1 VKSNSK
7 LRTTTTVQ
15 AYSVTVDRS
24 EKDPDL
30 VETTPAPPSAATE
43 GLPQVG
49 ELVGNVYRL
58 KRLLGAGMFGKVYVA
73 QREDVP
79 EHQVALK
86 ILPRSHYAGRNV
98 ERELVMLATVGHPH
112 VVQLKDHGMTNE
124 YVWLTM
130 PVYEGETLEARLA
143 RKPLNLH
150 EAYEIFTAVARGLE
164 ALHAAGL
171 RHQDIKPENIFLAV
185 FGGRVHPVLLDLGS
199 AAEREAQFVAGTALY
214 ASPEQLAML
223 RGDVDVSLTEKM
235 DTYCLGATIL
245 VSLVGEAQYPGTEAN
260 SLEDLMKSLKVR
272 ATRPLLEG
280 SLPDV
285 EGEPRELIEDA
296 LRRWLAIDPAKR
308 PTMKALATQLDV
320 LLEPEREI
328 ERAKVRAQEK
338 QRASLQRFRAA
349 VVVLMLGAGAVA
361 LWFLTQREKL
371 RLMSE
376 VENAKAAGQETLG
389 NLDACIASYVKAQ
402 GDSDKC
408 KSEQRSEKKDYE
420 ERLATQNKLCRS
432 GEQQE
437 CIAEMNKLR
446 DQHRDAIKACK
457 GDTEEVKG
465 LYDKLSE
472 GCSQDKQRLSTERD
486 EQKTLAE
493 QRQTDLKAVTDER
506 DRLRTEASSCTI
518 EREDLRKQLEAAKR
532 IAASPAPL
540 PTAGTNG
547 NPVGSPPTSPPDPV
561 PPPPTPPTPPT
572 PTPHSGGS
580 EGNRLN

>member
-1 VKSNSK
+1 MKSNSK

-15 AYSVTVDRS
+15 AYSVTVDRPKK
-24 EKDPDL
+24 EEDL
-30 VETTPAPPSAATE
+30 VETTPAPPSAATA
-43 GLPQVG
+43 GLPKVG
-49 ELVGNVYRL
+49 DVVGSVYRL
-58 KRLLGAGMFGKVYVA
+58 TRLLGAGMFGKVYVA

-143 RKPLNLH
+143 RKPLNLR
-150 EAYEIFTAVARGLE
+150 EAYEIFTSVARGLE

-185 FGGRVHPVLLDLGS
+185 FGGRVHPILLDLGA

-223 RGDVDVSLTEKM
+223 RGEIDVSLSEKM

-245 VSLVGEAQYPGTEAN
+245 VSLIGEAQFPGTEAN
-260 SLEDLMKSLKVR
+260 SLEELMKSLKVR
-272 ATRPLLEG
+272 ATRPLPAD
-280 SLPDV
+280 SLPDA

-308 PTMKALATQLDV
+308 PAMKALAAQLDV
-320 LLEPEREI
+320 LLEPEREV
-328 ERAKVRAQEK
+328 ERAKLRAQER
-338 QRASLQRFRAA
+338 QRASLQRFRVA
-349 VVVLMLGAGAVA
+349 VVLLMLGAGAIA
-361 LWFLTQREKL
+361 LWFFTKREKL

-376 VENAKAAGQETLG
+376 VENARAAGQETLG

-402 GDSDKC
+402 SDTDKC
-408 KSEQRSEKKDYE
+408 KATLKTDKKDYE

-437 CIAEMNKLR
+437 CVAEMNKLR
-446 DQHRDAIKACK
+446 DQHRDALKACK
-457 GDTEEVKG
+457 EDTDEVKG
-465 LYDKLSE
+465 LYDA
-472 GCSQDKQRLSTERD
+472 CSQDKQRVGTERD
-486 EQKTLAE
+486 EQKTLAD
-493 QRQTDLKAVTDER
+493 QRQTELKTLTDER
-506 DRLRTEASSCTI
+506 DRLRTEATSCTT
-518 EREDLRKQLEAAKR
+518 ERDDLRKQLETAKR
-532 IAASPAPL
+532 DSPTTPTPL
-540 PTAGTNG
+540 PTAGTTES
-547 NPVGSPPTSPPDPV
+547 PVV
-561 PPPPTPPTPPT
+561 PT
-572 PTPHSGGS
+572 PTPDPPPSPVPTPPSGGS
-580 EGNRLN
+580 DDPYE